1 MRCAGVFALPG
12 PHAPEELIPRGLHG
26 VQLGVVR
33 PFVANAANLIR
44 SMLHPSERGAANEHL
59 PACTGIGDHCS
70 SRRGVRAGEGCEDV
84 REKVEVEVPAP
95 THQRP
100 LQQQECVRA
109 GAWRDGEGG
118 DRCLRP
124 HQRPLLCHTPASHFA
139 FSRMADPAGTPPF
152 GSWPVATPMR
162 TRRPEAGT

>member
-1 MRCAGVFALPG
+1 MQTPLQLGPEKKALMNNETCGSVCVFALPG

-100 LQQQECVRA
+100 LQQQEVC
-109 GAWRDGEGG
+109 EGRG
-118 DRCLRP
+118 
-124 HQRPLLCHTPASHFA
+124 
-139 FSRMADPAGTPPF
+139 MA
-152 GSWPVATPMR
+152 
-162 TRRPEAGT
+162 